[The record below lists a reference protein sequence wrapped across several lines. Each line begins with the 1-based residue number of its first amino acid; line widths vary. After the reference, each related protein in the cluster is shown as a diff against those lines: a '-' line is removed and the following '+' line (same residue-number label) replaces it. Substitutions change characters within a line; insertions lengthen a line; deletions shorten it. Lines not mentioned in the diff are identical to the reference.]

1 MSKFTMVAV
10 LAVAIAGMLPVAAAR
25 AAGPDEAAVR
35 AANHEFYQALNAM
48 FTGDIAPMEQVW
60 SHADDVTYMGPDGKF
75 LVGWSD
81 VSANWTKQAGLKLGG
96 EIREENVQMKV
107 GTDLATVLIDV
118 LEPAQK
124 EIGRRWQEGE
134 ISVAQEHLCTS
145 VTQQVM
151 SELYPYLFTGVPRRH
166 RLVAAQAPGSLHEVG
181 LRMVVDLLEHEGW
194 ETTYLG
200 EGNTPDEV
208 VEALVTRHADVLA
221 ISASMPGQVRG
232 VVALVTA
239 VRSDPRTAAVKV
251 VVGGRPFL
259 VDPGL
264 VAEVGADGSAA
275 DARET
280 VELCARIVESDDV
293 AV

>member
-1 MSKFTMVAV
+1 MGLHDFLARSLDALRPGDLERLDPPVGLNDLARGYLDAV
-10 LAVAIAGMLPVAAAR
+10 LDGRREQAVSMVL
-25 AAGPDEAAVR
+25 EAVR
-35 AANHEFYQALNAM
+35 H
-48 FTGDIAPMEQVW
+48 
-60 SHADDVTYMGPDGKF
+60 
-75 LVGWSD
+75 
-81 VSANWTKQAGLKLGG
+81 
-96 EIREENVQMKV
+96 